1 MTTPTKLGKQPVR
14 KAPLRRT
21 AVRRTR
27 RTAPLVARTSAQ
39 FYALLSYRLS
49 LAVLATIVILN
60 LH

>member
-1 MTTPTKLGKQPVR
+1 MTTPAKLKKPVQKAPVR
-14 KAPLRRT
+14 
-21 AVRRTR
+21 RRTR

-49 LAVLATIVILN
+49 LAVLATIVILQ

>member
-1 MTTPTKLGKQPVR
+1 MTTPTKLK